1 MTEYTVI
8 SAAEYES
15 LPCKSV
21 VYRALRKRWVDEDTG
36 KIKADAFFLRPNESG
51 ISVNIAETCSPQES
65 AKSLNKCSAIA
76 SLHVGRVRQ
85 LGLDVVQDS
94 RTHANLTGLPYQDD
108 NLAEAER
115 LAGLLAKQSRLIRV
129 K

>member
-1 MTEYTVI
+1 MTEY
-8 SAAEYES
+8 EP
-15 LPCKSV
+15 LPCNSI
-21 VYRALRKRWVDEDTG
+21 VYRALIRKKWIDEDSG
-36 KIKADAFFLRPNESG
+36 NIKADAFFLREGESG
-51 ISVNIAETCSPQES
+51 LSVNIAATFSPQES
-65 AKSLNKCSAIA
+65 AARFKKCSAIA

-85 LGLDVVQDS
+85 LGLDVIQDS